1 MIKFIALILA
11 SACALAAGADPAAR
25 MKLKLGGGVNVQVFS
40 AGKVIEAVDELVSG
54 GWCSGHIDQNDQQVN
69 EDHDWLPP
77 YSGSYY
83 RVIRAGALCDPATS
97 PSGPIT
103 NDQCQSETGTQ
114 CLPIGNGL
122 KCCVIPKGG
131 ACKSGAEYCQP
142 PNKCVNGK
150 CGAIPPAP
158 APPAPKPQP
167 MPTQRRIPTYI
178 PAGGICI
185 VGGTPCIT
193 KYSCVNGKCAI
204 IPKVIPAGGI
214 CVVGG
219 TPCITGYSCVG
230 GKCIIPNVIPTYI
243 PPGGICVV
251 GGTPCITGYSCV
263 GGRCIIPKVVPSYIP
278 AGGICILG
286 GTPCITGYSC
296 VNGICIIWQSV
307 PMPTCGVS
315 LIIFY

>member
-1 MIKFIALILA
+1 MIIKFIALIA
-11 SACALAAGADPAAR
+11 SACALAAGADPAAH
-25 MKLKLGGGVNVQVFS
+25 MNLKLRGSGGEEGGGVNVQVS
-40 AGKVIEAVDELVSG
+40 SDGKAVIEAVDELVSG
-54 GWCSGHIDQNDQQVN
+54 GWCSGHIDKNDQHELPMSSVN

-83 RVIRAGALCDPATS
+83 RVIRAGALCDPANS

-103 NDQCQSETGTQ
+103 NDQCQSGTGTQ

-142 PNKCVNGK
+142 PNKCVNGE
-150 CGAIPPAP
+150 CGTIPAP

-167 MPTQRRIPTYI
+167 MPTQRRNPTYI
-178 PAGGICI
+178 PAGGIC
-185 VGGTPCIT
+185 
-193 KYSCVNGKCAI
+193 N
-204 IPKVIPAGGI
+204 
-214 CVVGG
+214 VGG

-230 GKCIIPNVIPTYI
+230 GKCAIIPKVIPA
-243 PPGGICVV
+243 GGICIV

-263 GGRCIIPKVVPSYIP
+263 GGRCAIPYVIPSYIP
-278 AGGICILG
+278 AGGICIVG

-296 VNGICIIWQSV
+296 VNGICIIWQSE

-315 LIIFY
+315 LIIFC